1 MKGRRAVIVLAL
13 LVVLGVGVH
22 AAKKKKNA
30 VTADTTITHKV
41 CKHQCAINQGLR
53 LLPLKDTA
61 TLTLHRR
68 SRSGTR
74 RSQQTATPTI
84 CLVSVCL

>member
-1 MKGRRAVIVLAL
+1 MKGRRALIVLAM

-41 CKHQCAINQGLR
+41 SVYIVPYIKACFCC
-53 LLPLKDTA
+53 P
-61 TLTLHRR
+61 
-68 SRSGTR
+68 SGTPQLSCCTGDLGQR
-74 RSQQTATPTI
+74 RDGP
-84 CLVSVCL
+84 